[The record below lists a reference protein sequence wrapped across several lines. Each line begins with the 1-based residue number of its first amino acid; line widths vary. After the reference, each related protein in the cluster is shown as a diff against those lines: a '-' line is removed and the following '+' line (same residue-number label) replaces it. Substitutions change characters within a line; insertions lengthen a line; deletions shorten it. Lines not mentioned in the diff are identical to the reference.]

1 MHPDVATGALTT
13 MMALK
18 TILFLLVAS
27 TALLTSVSSFVPHV
41 HRHEPALKRW
51 MVAQKGTGTGY
62 EPQWKKKDTI
72 GGADLNSKDKGLIG
86 SVSVVF
92 KQGNVTK
99 TTMAIVGQPLSD
111 VASQA
116 GQFIKYGCGKGE
128 CGTCEALCNGKWIR
142 PCINTVPADLAPGED
157 LVIQVKDIKSKT
169 TSSGKFYSARSFFMG
184 FYNNLLGMVGF
195 VKTRKL
201 AKKNWDDRQEYEEL
215 IRQKTLEKKR
225 TKATTEQTNLK
236 P

>member
-1 MHPDVATGALTT
+1 MIALNIVAS
-13 MMALK
+13 
-18 TILFLLVAS
+18 LLVAS
-27 TALLTSVSSFVPHV
+27 TALVANVSSFVPHT
-41 HRHEPALKRW
+41 HRHEPSQNRW
-51 MVAQKGTGTGY
+51 MVAQKSTGTGY

-72 GGADLNSKDKGLIG
+72 GGADLNSKDKGLVG

-142 PCINTVPADLAPGED
+142 PCINSVPADLAPGED

-169 TSSGKFYSARSFFMG
+169 TSSGKFYSARSFIMG

-215 IRQKTLEKKR
+215 IRQRTLEKKR
-225 TKATTEQTNLK
+225 TKATTEQSNLK